1 MKVLIVEDE
10 AGISRTLDSYLR
22 NAGFATE
29 IAANGKLAL
38 TMFRA
43 AQPDL
48 VLLDVMLPELDGW
61 EVLKIIRRDSQVPV
75 IMLTAR
81 SDEVDRLVGLGLGAD
96 DYVVKPFSFRE
107 VVARVKAVMRR
118 SQPQADASSTA
129 FKVGNLRVEPEA
141 ALASYDGIEL
151 ELTATEYRLL
161 THLAK
166 TPGRVFSRAE
176 LIEHALPESDI
187 LERTLD
193 SHIKNL
199 RAKLGKVGADGL
211 IRTVRGMGFRLL
223 DPAQPSERGS
233 KRSGRIALGSAAR
246 GV

>member
-1 MKVLIVEDE
+1 TASTVMKVLIVEDE

-22 NAGFATE
+22 NAGFDTE
-29 IAANGKLAL
+29 IAATGKRAL

-61 EVLKIIRRDSQVPV
+61 EVLKIIRRESQIPV

-107 VVARVKAVMRR
+107 VVARVKAVLRR
-118 SQPQADASSTA
+118 SRLPDEHSAQQ
-129 FKVGNLRVEPEA
+129 LRVGALSVDPLA
-141 ALASYDGIEL
+141 ATAEYAGTALD
-151 ELTATEYRLL
+151 LTATEYRLL
-161 THLAK
+161 CQFAAA
-166 TPGRVFSRAE
+166 PNRVFNRSE
-176 LIEHALPESDI
+176 LIERALPDSDI

-199 RAKLGKVGADGL
+199 
-211 IRTVRGMGFRLL
+211 
-223 DPAQPSERGS
+223 
-233 KRSGRIALGSAAR
+233 
-246 GV
+246 